1 MGSDVDNA
9 TRLAQE
15 HYENF
20 PVGSRFLPK
29 ALRPH
34 VHRLYAFA
42 RVADDLV
49 DEAGDLAALH
59 EWRSATR
66 DALDGRPSIQLLVNL
81 ASTVREFALPET
93 LLFRLLDAFER
104 DLAQGRYTDMDDLLS
119 YCRDSA
125 DPVGRLMLHLF
136 RRADAVNE
144 HLSDR
149 ICTGLQI
156 LNHCQDVRSDYLERD
171 RVYLPAD
178 RMLHFGVSVDD
189 LAADT
194 TSRGLQ
200 RVVAELVDDCAARFA
215 EGFELPRRLGGRSG
229 LEIRAVLQA
238 ACVIVDR
245 MRTMNYDVA
254 RRRPTIHKADAP
266 ELLLRTLLP
275 WKPRL

>member
-1 MGSDVDNA
+1 
-9 TRLAQE
+9 
-15 HYENF
+15 
-20 PVGSRFLPK
+20 
-29 ALRPH
+29 
-34 VHRLYAFA
+34 
-42 RVADDLV
+42 
-49 DEAGDLAALH
+49 
-59 EWRSATR
+59 
-66 DALDGRPSIQLLVNL
+66 
-81 ASTVREFALPET
+81 
-93 LLFRLLDAFER
+93 
-104 DLAQGRYTDMDDLLS
+104 MDDLLS

-149 ICTGLQI
+149 NCTGLQI

-194 TSRGLQ
+194 TSRGLR